1 MLCQGVGQVR
11 VQPVPN
17 VTVDIFVTHTAASD
31 YNSYYREIQVRYWYC
46 QRVLVFISK
55 NLEITLADHC
65 RRLTCL
71 AVQGHTGTGTNNSV
85 IPVIILGAHRYLS
98 LAV

>member
-1 MLCQGVGQVR
+1 MSGRGSGEGPACPQCDGGHLCHPHGRQQLQQLLQGNPG
-11 VQPVPN
+11 
-17 VTVDIFVTHTAASD
+17 T
-31 YNSYYREIQVRYWYC
+31 
-46 QRVLVFISK
+46 VLVLTSK

-71 AVQGHTGTGTNNSV
+71 AVQGHTGTNNSV
-85 IPVIILGAHRYLS
+85 IPVIIFGAHRYLS